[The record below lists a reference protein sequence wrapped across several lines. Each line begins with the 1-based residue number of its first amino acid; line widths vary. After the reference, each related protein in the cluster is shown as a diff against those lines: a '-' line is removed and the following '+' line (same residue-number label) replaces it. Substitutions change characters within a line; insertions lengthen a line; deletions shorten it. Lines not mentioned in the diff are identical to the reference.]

1 MLPFFRKKL
10 VLLVLIDTSLSE
22 ISQST
27 PRHSDP
33 MRPLK
38 NPGKTKFSPGASKR
52 ILCVEK
58 YSSSQILTKLSSK

>member
-27 PRHSDP
+27 PRHPDP

-38 NPGKTKFSPGASKR
+38 NPAKTKFSAGSSKR

-58 YSSSQILTKLSSK
+58 YSLSQIQTKLSSK